1 MAMSC
6 GGSADTPTAVAC
18 AKASL
23 KLLEVLPGLTMDELF
38 RRGFEGIDGACE
50 HPLSPD
56 STLRNFQRS
65 TFVRGAKRNRVM
77 AHASCGLPAEK
88 PELVVCLLSQT
99 SLAESDSR

>member
-38 RRGFEGIDGACE
+38 RRGFEGIDGADIHSAC
-50 HPLSPD
+50 
-56 STLRNFQRS
+56 RS
-65 TFVRGAKRNRVM
+65 TRFHIAQLSALNICPGRETKSSDGACFLWS
-77 AHASCGLPAEK
+77 AC
-88 PELVVCLLSQT
+88 
-99 SLAESDSR
+99 